1 MNKLYFELKNIIIMS
16 TQLQSYNINEV
27 NESINKI
34 KTQISENLIVLR
46 NNKINK
52 LIELTSNYITDKEA
66 YAILIYFDNLLEY
79 NIEKMAEFKK
89 LCELSYNIFEKY
101 VVMDNLDD
109 NKFIIESNK
118 KYVNSNIK
126 QEYNYLINE
135 TDKKT
140 FKNTLLAL
148 KVFNRFANN
157 ENIRVEDAIT
167 IFKEYVF
174 EI

>member
-1 MNKLYFELKNIIIMS
+1 MS
-16 TQLQSYNINEV
+16 IQLQTYNINEF

-101 VVMDNLDD
+101 VVIDNLDD

-126 QEYNYLINE
+126 QEYNYLIN
-135 TDKKT
+135 
-140 FKNTLLAL
+140 
-148 KVFNRFANN
+148 
-157 ENIRVEDAIT
+157 
-167 IFKEYVF
+167 
-174 EI
+174 